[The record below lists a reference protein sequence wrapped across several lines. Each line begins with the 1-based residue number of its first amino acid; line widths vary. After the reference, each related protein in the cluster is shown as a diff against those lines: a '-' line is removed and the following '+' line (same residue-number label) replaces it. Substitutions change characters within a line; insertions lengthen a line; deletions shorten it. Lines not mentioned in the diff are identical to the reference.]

1 MYHNKLKMVYCHM
14 KESVLLKKLRRDN
27 IEFVTSTELKD
38 YCKRMN
44 LNYRSAIGHFVSRG
58 HLTRIFKG
66 IFYVKSL
73 DELKLGKAKYNYLE
87 LVAKGLEL
95 KGVKNWYFGLYT
107 ALKFNN
113 LTHEHFA
120 IEYVVNDKIFRAK
133 PIKIAGYK
141 FRFVKLKPSLF
152 IFGIIKNGLRYS
164 DPEKTILDFIYR
176 WRYNAIPKEKIAS
189 DISEWTKNL
198 SKQKVK
204 EYSKHYPK
212 TVQDTIGELVR

>member
-1 MYHNKLKMVYCHM
+1 M
-14 KESVLLKKLRRDN
+14 KESMLLKKLRRDN

-95 KGVKNWYFGLYT
+95 KGAKNWYFGLYT

-120 IEYVVNDKIFRAK
+120 IEYVVSDKIFRAK

-152 IFGIIKNGLRYS
+152 TFGIINNGLRYS

-176 WRYNAIPKEKIAS
+176 WRYNGIPKEKIVS
-189 DISEWTKNL
+189 DISEWTKNM
-198 SKQKVK
+198 SKQKLK

-212 TVQDTIGELVR
+212 TIQDTIGELIR